1 MNWGWTG
8 MDRALLTV
16 PHSPYYLTG
25 IDQRYV
31 FILHSASESRSRI
44 KCPTRHVSLHL
55 DGMESQRRSLAIYII
70 ILQDFYDFED
80 EELEDEW
87 FFFCDIRNLLNSRAS
102 VLLSNLKH
110 RDVLDQ

>member
-1 MNWGWTG
+1 MG
-8 MDRALLTV
+8 MDWDGQGSPHGAPFSLL
-16 PHSPYYLTG
+16 LTG

-31 FILHSASESRSRI
+31 FILHSESRSRI